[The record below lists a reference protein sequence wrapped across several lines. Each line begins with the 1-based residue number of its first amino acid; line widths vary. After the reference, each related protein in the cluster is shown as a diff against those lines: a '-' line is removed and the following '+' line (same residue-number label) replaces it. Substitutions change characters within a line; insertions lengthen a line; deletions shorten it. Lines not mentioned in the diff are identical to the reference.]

1 MCCDWSGLRGRGHVT
16 HGPRDPSQA
25 LEGCGS
31 LHRKVTWQTTS
42 CWQKRRATLGLLC
55 GEKKKAGVEGVSGG
69 LGWGQGGGSGESRD
83 LFRCKQFCSAF
94 SFEFSFV
101 ILAKLC
107 HRWHNHYYLFKI
119 RSQYTGFSLCFF
131 FFIIDYVQKCKE
143 VNLYRPSPPDF
154 HALPSLF
161 CRRWRRASG
170 LQKLTQKK
178 ETNVIKYAA
187 LFSNMAQFPGR
198 VQISK
203 QYFLFEMD
211 IVENNIFTLNI

>member
-1 MCCDWSGLRGRGHVT
+1 MCCDWLGLGGRGHMT
-16 HGPRDPSQA
+16 HRPDEPSQA

-31 LHRKVTWQTTS
+31 LFRKVTRQTTS

-55 GEKKKAGVEGVSGG
+55 GGKK
-69 LGWGQGGGSGESRD
+69 GGSGESELSD

-101 ILAKLC
+101 ILAKFC
-107 HRWHNHYYLFKI
+107 HYWHNHYYFLFIQNKI
-119 RSQYTGFSLCFF
+119 SIYTILSLFF
-131 FFIIDYVQKCKE
+131 FFNRLCTEVQ
-143 VNLYRPSPPDF
+143 RSPPLSPVASRF
-154 HALPSLF
+154 PRPALAVG
-161 CRRWRRASG
+161 RRQRQR
-170 LQKLTQKK
+170 LQNQ
-178 ETNVIKYAA
+178 ETKQTKQTKVIKYAA

-211 IVENNIFTLNI
+211 TVENNIFTLNI